1 MLNSKKNLWSPN
13 KKELPSRWY
22 EAVDS
27 TASLPE
33 YPRPQF
39 RRKAWLNLNGLWDY
53 VVLPKKAGFE
63 GVKVFEGQILVPFC
77 LESALSGVTKP
88 LKAKEKLWY
97 RRFFLLPEAWRGLD
111 LLLHFEAVD
120 WEAEIWVNNHFVS
133 KHKGGYVPF
142 SFDITRFVKF
152 NEENE
157 LVVGVWDPTN
167 RGRQERGKQVLH
179 PWLAFYTAISGIW
192 QTVWIEAVPRGRI
205 EKIFLLPN
213 IDNGSLSLTS
223 VGVKTEEEDKLKILV
238 KARNSVITS
247 FEGKINSQE
256 SITIPDYRLW
266 SPKNP
271 FLYSLTLSLEK
282 REEEID
288 RVESYFG
295 MRKISIKKDEQ
306 GIPRFHLNNE
316 QIFMLGTLD
325 QGYWPDGLYTAPTD
339 DALKADIEITKE
351 LGFNMIRKHVKIE
364 PDRWYYHCDKLG
376 MLVWQ
381 DMPNGGSILAGIASM
396 LFGKKIN
403 FKIGR
408 YKKTVRRNY
417 YIELKAMIDSLYNH
431 PSIIVWV
438 PFNEGWGQFE
448 TRRVTEYIR
457 ILDRSRLIDSAS
469 GWVDKKV
476 GDIKD
481 VHKYPGPMLPEL
493 EEERVAV
500 LGEFGGLGYKE
511 SNHMW
516 NVKKKW
522 AYKIFSTKEELFKN
536 YVQLMEKTKKLIPKG
551 LGAAIYTQITDVEQ
565 EINGLLTYDRAVLKF
580 DKEKV
585 RKINES
591 LIKEGENKNL
601 NYS

>member
-1 MLNSKKNLWSPN
+1 
-13 KKELPSRWY
+13 
-22 EAVDS
+22 
-27 TASLPE
+27 
-33 YPRPQF
+33 
-39 RRKAWLNLNGLWDY
+39 
-53 VVLPKKAGFE
+53 
-63 GVKVFEGQILVPFC
+63 
-77 LESALSGVTKP
+77 
-88 LKAKEKLWY
+88 LWY

-271 FLYSLTLSLEK
+271 FLYSLTLSLER

-457 ILDRSRLIDSAS
+457 I
-469 GWVDKKV
+469 
-476 GDIKD
+476 
-481 VHKYPGPMLPEL
+481 
-493 EEERVAV
+493 
-500 LGEFGGLGYKE
+500 
-511 SNHMW
+511 
-516 NVKKKW
+516 
-522 AYKIFSTKEELFKN
+522 
-536 YVQLMEKTKKLIPKG
+536 
-551 LGAAIYTQITDVEQ
+551 
-565 EINGLLTYDRAVLKF
+565 
-580 DKEKV
+580 
-585 RKINES
+585 
-591 LIKEGENKNL
+591 
-601 NYS
+601 